1 MPREEERKP
10 VKAGFLLARMQ
21 DDIRS
26 LNSSIL
32 IISEKMKYLVRNEK
46 ILGRNLI
53 VLHKKIKALEEKF
66 GLAQAGTGADFG
78 AGAISGGSAE
88 SQQLA
93 LVLEEIGRQVAE
105 MQAEVQSLRENMASK
120 EELKEMHY
128 VVESINPLQFATLDQ
143 VKEMIGARKAKP
155 AKKK

>member
-1 MPREEERKP
+1 MSREEGRQP

-32 IISEKMKYLVRNEK
+32 VISEKMKYLVRNEK

-66 GLAQAGTGADFG
+66 GLAQAGTGAGFG
-78 AGAISGGSAE
+78 SGAIAAGSAE

-93 LVLEEIGRQVAE
+93 QALAEISRQVAE
-105 MQAEVQSLRENMASK
+105 MQAEMQSMRENMASK

-143 VKEMIGARKAKP
+143 VKEMLGARKAKP
-155 AKKK
+155 ARKK

>member
-1 MPREEERKP
+1 MPREEERRP
-10 VKAGFLLARMQ
+10 VKASFLLARMQ

-32 IISEKMKYLVRNEK
+32 IITEKMKYLVRNEK

-53 VLHKKIKALEEKF
+53 VLHKKLKALEEKF
-66 GLAQAGTGADFG
+66 GLAQAGTGTGFG
-78 AGAISGGSAE
+78 SGAIAAGSAE

-93 LVLEEIGRQVAE
+93 LALEEISGKLAE
-105 MQAEVQSLRENMASK
+105 LQAEVQSMRENMASK

-143 VKEMIGARKAKP
+143 VKEMLGARKAKP